1 MKLYLYADSENGLL
15 KNQFTRELEWDNED
29 IKLANATETPPP
41 EHSNPFTYLHF
52 NTEAQKWEELPNPYQ
67 KFTHKLVR
75 ALDMDNT
82 NPNNL
87 IATDFTSL
95 PVNPLDNPD
104 EWLVNAERPTEEDMG
119 QTIKYGAKRITYYN
133 DDTQQWELAEPFLEE
148 VQQTKKRLLNADAD
162 RLLQSITANVTGT
175 AYTYDLSTQD
185 RQNLTDLILY
195 LTNNPKQESALYR
208 CADKNGVKE
217 NRPHTL
223 KQLLQL
229 ETLIQEHK
237 MQVLNDCAILKS
249 FVDTLTDIDSVH
261 HLAFTEANAIR
272 EGNYGTTAK
281 KANKTKLQ
289 VQKGASST
297 FEKRYKEILK
307 REGLL

>member
-15 KNQFTRELEWDNED
+15 KNQFTREIEWDNED

-52 NTEAQKWEELPNPYQ
+52 NTETQEWQELPNPYQ

-75 ALDMDNT
+75 TLDMDNS

-87 IATDFTSL
+87 IATDFASL
-95 PVNPLDNPD
+95 PLNPLENPE
-104 EWLVNAERPTEEDMG
+104 EWLLNVERPADEDMG
-119 QTIKYGAKRITYYN
+119 ETLKYGAKRITYYN
-133 DDTQQWELAEPFLEE
+133 DDTQQWELAEPFLED
-148 VQQTKKRLLNADAD
+148 VQQTKKRLLNLEADL
-162 RLLQSITANVTGT
+162 LLQSLTANVTGT
-175 AYTYDLSTQD
+175 DYTYDLSTQD

-195 LTNNPKQESALYR
+195 LTNNSKQESALYR
-208 CADKNGVKE
+208 CADKHGVKE

-237 MQVLNDCAILKS
+237 MQVLNDCATLKT

-261 HLAFTEANAIR
+261 HLAFTDANAIR
-272 EGNYGTTAK
+272 EGNYGTPTK
-281 KANKTKLQ
+281 KANKSKAQ
-289 VQKGASST
+289 AQKGVSST

-307 REGLL
+307 RGLQ